1 MNILIADDHTFIR
14 SGLQDNLK
22 QIMPQAVI
30 FNADSATQALQLA
43 AQNIDFRLAI
53 VDLFMPDMDGFA
65 FLRKLCTSHPE
76 LPIIVIS
83 ATDNPAHV
91 RKVLELGAM
100 GFIPK
105 SSSTQ
110 QFNNVVNIVLSG
122 GTHIPASFADSLRLH
137 DAEVSIAD
145 DADTEEALLKR
156 QLTVRQKEILAKLG
170 EGKSNKQIARELLVS
185 ENTVKVHVSS
195 ILKVLKLDNR
205 TQAGIA
211 AEKLNLL

>member
-22 QIMPQAVI
+22 EILPDAVI
-30 FNADSATQALQLA
+30 YNAENATQALQLT
-43 AQNIDFRLAI
+43 AQQVEFRLAI
-53 VDLFMPDMDGFA
+53 VDLFMPDMDGFT
-65 FLRKLCTSHPE
+65 FLRNLCNNHPE
-76 LPIIVIS
+76 LPVIVIS
-83 ATDNPAHV
+83 ATDNPDHV

-100 GFIPK
+100 GFIAK
-105 SSSTQ
+105 SSSTA

-122 GTHIPASFADSLRLH
+122 GTYVPETTYVNHSMVPERPADASFEMPGSAP
-137 DAEVSIAD
+137 
-145 DADTEEALLKR
+145 LKR
-156 QLTVRQKEILAKLG
+156 QLTERQKEILTKLS
-170 EGKSNKQIARELLVS
+170 EGKSNKQIARELAVS

>member
-65 FLRKLCTSHPE
+65 FLRKLCTNHPE

-145 DADTEEALLKR
+145 NADTEEALLKR

-211 AEKLNLL
+211 EEKLNLL

>member
-65 FLRKLCTSHPE
+65 FLRKLCTNHPE

-145 DADTEEALLKR
+145 NADTEEALLKR

>member
-43 AQNIDFRLAI
+43 VQNIDFRLAI

-65 FLRKLCTSHPE
+65 FLRKLCTNHPE

-83 ATDNPAHV
+83 ATDNPAHM

-145 DADTEEALLKR
+145 NADTEEALLKR

>member
-14 SGLQDNLK
+14 SGLQDNLER
-22 QIMPQAVI
+22 ILPEAVI
-30 FNADSATQALQLA
+30 FNAENATQALQLST
-43 AQNIDFRLAI
+43 QNVDFKLAI
-53 VDLFMPDMDGFA
+53 VDLFMPDMNGFT
-65 FLRKLCTSHPE
+65 FLRKLCSNRPE
-76 LPIIVIS
+76 LPVIVIS
-83 ATDNPAHV
+83 ATENPEHV
-91 RKVLELGAM
+91 RKVLDLGAM

-105 SSSTQ
+105 SSSTH

-122 GTHIPASFADSLRLH
+122 GTYVPEGFMQSSRQ
-137 DAEVSIAD
+137 S
-145 DADTEEALLKR
+145 EETQDNLGINYEGITLKR
-156 QLTVRQKEILAKLG
+156 QLTERQKEILAKLG
-170 EGKSNKQIARELLVS
+170 EGKSNKQIARELQVS

>member
-14 SGLQDNLK
+14 SGLQDNLQK
-22 QIMPQAVI
+22 ILPQAVI
-30 FNADSATQALQLA
+30 FNADSAAQSLQLA

-53 VDLFMPDMDGFA
+53 VDLFMPDMDGFI
-65 FLRKLCTSHPE
+65 FLRKLCNSHPE
-76 LPIIVIS
+76 LPVIVIS
-83 ATDNPAHV
+83 ATEDPAHV
-91 RKVLELGAM
+91 RKVLDLGAM

-110 QFNNVVNIVLSG
+110 QFNNVVHVVLSG
-122 GTHIPASFADSLRLH
+122 GTHIPENFAATLNSDQAHSVNSE
-137 DAEVSIAD
+137 A
-145 DADTEEALLKR
+145 DADAMQLKR
-156 QLTVRQKEILAKLG
+156 QLTLRQKEILAKLG

-195 ILKVLKLDNR
+195 ILKVLNLDNR

>member
-83 ATDNPAHV
+83 ATDNPAHM

-145 DADTEEALLKR
+145 NADTEEALLKR

>member
-145 DADTEEALLKR
+145 NADTEEALLKR

>member
-83 ATDNPAHV
+83 ATDNPAHM

>member
-43 AQNIDFRLAI
+43 VQNIDFRLAI

-65 FLRKLCTSHPE
+65 FLRKLCTNHPE

-145 DADTEEALLKR
+145 NADTEEALLKR

>member
-65 FLRKLCTSHPE
+65 FLRKLCTNHPE

-83 ATDNPAHV
+83 ATDNPAHM

>member
-65 FLRKLCTSHPE
+65 FLRKLCTNHPE

-122 GTHIPASFADSLRLH
+122 GTHIPASFAESLRCQ
-137 DAEVSIAD
+137 DTEVSTAE
-145 DADTEEALLKR
+145 TEEAQLKR
-156 QLTVRQKEILAKLG
+156 QLTARQKEILAKLG

>member
-22 QIMPQAVI
+22 EILPDAVVY
-30 FNADSATQALQLA
+30 NAENATQALQLT
-43 AQNIDFRLAI
+43 AQQVDFRLAI
-53 VDLFMPDMDGFA
+53 VDLFMPDMDGFT
-65 FLRKLCTSHPE
+65 FLRNLCNNHPE
-76 LPIIVIS
+76 LPVIVIS
-83 ATDNPAHV
+83 ATENPDHIH
-91 RKVLELGAM
+91 KVLELGAM
-100 GFIPK
+100 GFIAK
-105 SSSTQ
+105 SSSTA

-122 GTHIPASFADSLRLH
+122 GTYVPETTYTNHSAVPERPAESNLETPGS
-137 DAEVSIAD
+137 SP
-145 DADTEEALLKR
+145 LKR
-156 QLTVRQKEILAKLG
+156 QLTERQKEILTKLS
-170 EGKSNKQIARELLVS
+170 EGKSNKQIARELAVS

>member
-65 FLRKLCTSHPE
+65 FLRKLCTNHPE

>member
-65 FLRKLCTSHPE
+65 FLRKLCTNHPE

-83 ATDNPAHV
+83 ATDNPAHM

-145 DADTEEALLKR
+145 NADTEEALLKR